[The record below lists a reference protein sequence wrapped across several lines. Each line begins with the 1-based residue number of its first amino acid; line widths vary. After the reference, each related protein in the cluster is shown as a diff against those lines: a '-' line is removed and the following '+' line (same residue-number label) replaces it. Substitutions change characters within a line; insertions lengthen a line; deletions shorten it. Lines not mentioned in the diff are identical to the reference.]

1 MKSFIFFPVLIIA
14 SLCSNGQTKKSNVGG
29 MEIEVFA
36 VDSSINT
43 LFFKVGY
50 EPEFPG
56 GVKALVKFA
65 KSKISYP
72 ETAIR
77 DSVHGSVILL
87 FVIDKNGKVKNMK
100 VVQSVRSD
108 LDFVCLRMLSE
119 MPKWK
124 PAFLNDRQIEVYERL
139 KITFLLSD

>member
-1 MKSFIFFPVLIIA
+1 M
-14 SLCSNGQTKKSNVGG
+14 
-29 MEIEVFA
+29 
-36 VDSSINT
+36 
-43 LFFKVGY
+43 
-50 EPEFPG
+50 
-56 GVKALVKFA
+56 VKFA

-124 PAFLNDRQIEVYERL
+124 PAFLNDRPIEVYERL